1 MDDATAIGV
10 GWWGELDEEII
21 ACLRSGPQST
31 QDLAWKLGMSST
43 AVTSLLAMLAAEG
56 KVRITGAELTR

>member
-1 MDDATAIGV
+1 MHDATTIEV
-10 GWWGELDEEII
+10 GWWGELDDEVI

-43 AVTSLLAMLAAEG
+43 AVTG
-56 KVRITGAELTR
+56 PYRFVRC